1 MLCLTNQ
8 IIAQIFVTC
17 GESVLA
23 PYFFRSPS
31 FGIQQVIK
39 TEVEKAQEQG

>member
-17 GESVLA
+17 GESVLG
-23 PYFFRSPS
+23 PYFLDHLHLVYS
-31 FGIQQVIK
+31 K
-39 TEVEKAQEQG
+39 